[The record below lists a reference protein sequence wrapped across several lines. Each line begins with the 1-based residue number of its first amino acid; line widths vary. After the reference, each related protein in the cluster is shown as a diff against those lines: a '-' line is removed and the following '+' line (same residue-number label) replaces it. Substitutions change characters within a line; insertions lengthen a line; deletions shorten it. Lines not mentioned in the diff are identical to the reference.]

1 MTYQP
6 LNIIPGPQ
14 YTGTDQYVVVD
25 PTSPNHIHL
34 RGGGAI
40 DNCAAELYL
49 GGEDNHF
56 MVYDTAGTATITAQ
70 NGINVGAVPVS
81 HGGFATYLAFANNGV
96 PPAGTSLMNLGDESA
111 LGSFKCFIHAKDGIT
126 MDTEAFEYL
135 ITQDGLGNIDTLAS
149 ATVNSGGV
157 GALVTASTSIS
168 GGDVILTLTNVAA
181 STNSVNTRVQV
192 TALALG

>member
-56 MVYDTAGTATITAQ
+56 MVYDTAGTA
-70 NGINVGAVPVS
+70 
-81 HGGFATYLAFANNGV
+81 YLAFANNGV